1 MNNAMVQTIL
11 DIPSFI
17 FRTIALVLA
26 VVLTLVYFILWPFL
40 NLFAKIM
47 FLELSLAHRAM
58 AYAFG
63 WSYRKLQ
70 EEVKKINDA
79 EQAKKR

>member
-1 MNNAMVQTIL
+1 MNNAMIQTIL

-17 FRTIALVLA
+17 FRTIAFVLS
-26 VVLTLVYFILWPFL
+26 VVLVLVYFILWPFL

-47 FLELSLAHRAM
+47 CMELDLSHRFM

-63 WSYRKLQ
+63 WSYSKLQ
-70 EEVKKINDA
+70 EEVNKIHA
-79 EQAKKR
+79 ERAKKQ